1 MLSALRAWYYRG
13 MSDAIKHEDMVSALT
28 AGPLRLK
35 RGEMV
40 LVDGRA
46 NKPFWGKVNRLEEV
60 RPGVWYMHLVGE
72 RLLYPVED
80 VLEVAR

>member
-1 MLSALRAWYYRG
+1 

-46 NKPFWGKVNRLEEV
+46 SKDFWGKVNRLEQI
-60 RPGVWYMHLVGE
+60 GSTWYMHLTGE
-72 RLLYPVED
+72 GLLYPVAD
-80 VLEVAR
+80 VLEVER